1 MLIRPLPSGLVNSES
16 AMPIRRMRHSRLSAL
31 PRVIAILG
39 RCPSDWF
46 LGRRNVSVP
55 EKTLS
60 WQALTIGSVTWRR
73 HFPVWMTT
81 GMFVPTGTFCIVK
94 FPAASDSALATGW
107 PDAMVPHLSQVTPS
121 TIGSSAAFGT

>member
-1 MLIRPLPSGLVNSES
+1 M
-16 AMPIRRMRHSRLSAL
+16 
-31 PRVIAILG
+31 
-39 RCPSDWF
+39 
-46 LGRRNVSVP
+46 
-55 EKTLS
+55 KTLS
-60 WQALTIGSVTWRR
+60 WQALTIGSVICRR

-94 FPAASDSALATGW
+94 FPDASDSALATGW